1 MGLSSWWR
9 NRETKKKLREE
20 NSQLKEQLLAEY
32 KSETPIFRKPVE
44 IKKLMSF
51 YRKYGATGHEYYKYI
66 REALATDLIQEIEK
80 YLIIHKTLN
89 RDTGYEDFTATL
101 YIADYKDSLSND
113 DWCDDDDDVNII
125 G

>member
-1 MGLSSWWR
+1 MGLQLWWR

-20 NSQLKEQLLAEY
+20 NKKLKEQLLGQHTSDVTCFEL
-32 KSETPIFRKPVE
+32 SVT
-44 IKKLMSF
+44 IKKQRSTCTRR
-51 YRKYGATGHEYYKYI
+51 YRFPDDKHI
-66 REALATDLIQEIEK
+66 RENLAIELIREIEK

-113 DWCDDDDDVNII
+113 DWCDDDINII

>member
-1 MGLSSWWR
+1 M
-9 NRETKKKLREE
+9 TKEKLREE
-20 NSQLKEQLLAEY
+20 NRRLKEQLLEEY
-32 KSETPIFRKPVE
+32 KSRIPRFRKPVE
-44 IKKLMSF
+44 VKKLMSF

-66 REALATDLIQEIEK
+66 REALTTDLIQEIEK

-89 RDTGYEDFTATL
+89 SDTGYEDFTATL

-113 DWCDDDDDVNII
+113 DWCDDDDINII

>member
-1 MGLSSWWR
+1 MGLQLWWR

-20 NSQLKEQLLAEY
+20 NKKLKEQLLGQH
-32 KSETPIFRKPVE
+32 KSDVPCFEQSVK
-44 IKKLMSF
+44 IKKLMSTCTRR
-51 YRKYGATGHEYYKYI
+51 YRFPDDKHI
-66 REALATDLIQEIEK
+66 RENLAIELIREIEK

-113 DWCDDDDDVNII
+113 DWCDDDDINII